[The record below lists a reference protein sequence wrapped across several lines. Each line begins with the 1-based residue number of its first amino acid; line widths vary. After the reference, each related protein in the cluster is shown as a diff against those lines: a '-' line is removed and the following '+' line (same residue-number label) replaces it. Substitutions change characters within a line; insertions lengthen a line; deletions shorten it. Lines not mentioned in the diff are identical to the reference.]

1 MKHHLSK
8 LYYEHEHLKIL
19 LLCLLVI
26 LILILIKANN
36 IRDQIN
42 LAQPTNFGISY
53 SPQYAQ
59 ALGLDPKQTYQ
70 EILKDLNVKNIRL
83 AAYWN
88 EIEPFDSAQGESYN
102 FTDLD
107 YYISEASKNNV
118 NIILALGYKLF
129 RWPECRAP
137 GWLPL
142 DNTQYR
148 EKKQLEM
155 VKKVVEYYENNPT
168 VKIWQVENEP
178 FLKFG
183 ICPDANKDFLKTEV
197 NLVKS
202 LSKKPILMTD
212 SGELSTWITPMKL
225 GDYFGTTLYRTVQ
238 DNWIGRIDYPI
249 KPWFY
254 RLKASIIKNLF
265 APQNQKIMITELQT
279 EPWTTKFIKETPKD
293 QQIKDFPVQKMKDN
307 VNFSKK
313 VGFSDIYLWGVEWWY
328 WIKLQG
334 YPEYWE
340 YAREL
345 FKN

>member
-8 LYYEHEHLKIL
+8 LYYQKEHLKII
-19 LLCLLVI
+19 I
-26 LILILIKANN
+26 LILIIILVVVIIRANN
-36 IRDQIN
+36 LLETLNSHIN
-42 LAQPTNFGISY
+42 TAFGISY

-70 EILKDLNVKNIRL
+70 AILKDLNVKNIRL
-83 AAYWN
+83 SAYWN
-88 EIEPFDSAQGESYN
+88 EINPAPDKYD

-107 YYISEASKNNV
+107 YYINEAEKNNANV
-118 NIILALGYKLF
+118 ILAIGYKLF

-148 EKKQLEM
+148 EEKQLEM
-155 VKKVVEYYENNPT
+155 IKEVVKYYEKNPT
-168 VKIWQVENEP
+168 IKVWQIENEP

-183 ICPDANKDFLKTEV
+183 ICPRIDSDFLKTEV
-197 NLVKS
+197 AIVKAMS
-202 LSKKPILMTD
+202 AKPILMTD
-212 SGELSTWITPMKL
+212 SGELSTWITPMQL
-225 GDYFGTTLYRTVQ
+225 GNYFGTTLYRTVK
-238 DNWIGRIDYPI
+238 DNWVGRIDYPI

-254 RLKASIIKNLF
+254 RAKAIIVKNIF
-265 APQNQKIMITELQT
+265 SSNNQKIMISELQT
-279 EPWTTKFIKETPKD
+279 EPWTNKFVAETPID
-293 QQIKDFPVQKMKDN
+293 QQIKDFPLSKMEDN
-307 VNFSKK
+307 VNFAKK

-328 WIKLQG
+328 WIKIQG